1 MLRALIPPDAR
12 GRSNDQGEAPRKA
25 GRLPFDY
32 KESRVIEA
40 DADHPSTADER
51 PRLFHVI
58 DPRIFDRRLLDEL
71 CDLATRVRRIAKSPA
86 GELFLQSLLPTRR
99 AMLYFTQPS
108 TRTFLS
114 FNNACH
120 ILGIR
125 TSEIRDP
132 STSSEVKGERFEDS
146 IRTFSSYVDVI
157 IMRTREPGRAAQAA
171 RLMDSIPR
179 PIPVINAGSGS
190 DQHPTQALLDIYT
203 LDRSFAERGGIDGKV
218 IGMMGDLKRGRTVR
232 SLSYLMKCY
241 RGVRL
246 VFIAPK
252 PFAMEPDVKAHLA
265 EHDIE
270 FAETDRLDDVLPE
283 LDALY
288 VTRMQSEWDVAGESK
303 AVDLA
308 RFSVGAAELAR
319 LKPDSIIMPPRPRGP
334 EIDPAV
340 DADPRAVYWRQE
352 RNGMWMRVAVLLKI
366 FGLDERVREDF
377 PGGEA

>member
-1 MLRALIPPDAR
+1 MIQPGADPRPAAESPP
-12 GRSNDQGEAPRKA
+12 S
-25 GRLPFDY
+25 
-32 KESRVIEA
+32 
-40 DADHPSTADER
+40 
-51 PRLFHVI
+51 LFHVI
-58 DPRIFDRRLLDEL
+58 DPRTFERRLLDEL
-71 CDLATRVRRIAKSPA
+71 CELASHVRRVAKTPA
-86 GELFLQSLLPTRR
+86 GERFLQSLLPTRR

-203 LDRSFAERGGIDGKV
+203 LGRSFAERGGIDGKV

-232 SLSYLMKCY
+232 SLCYLMKNY
-241 RGVRL
+241 SGVRIVL
-246 VFIAPK
+246 IAPSQ
-252 PFAMEPDVKAHLA
+252 FAMEPDVKQHLVD
-265 EHDIE
+265 HNIE
-270 FAETDRLDDVLPE
+270 FVETERLDDVLPE

-288 VTRMQSEWDVAGESK
+288 VTRMQSEWDVNGESS
-303 AVDLA
+303 AVDLT
-308 RFSVGAAELAR
+308 RFSIGPRELQL
-319 LKPDSIIMPPRPRGP
+319 LKPDSIIMHPLPRGP

-340 DADPRAVYWRQE
+340 DADPRAMYWRQE

-366 FGLDERVREDF
+366 FRIENQVREIE
-377 PGGEA
+377 PPE